1 MGETTLE
8 HRHRTDHRSRTA
20 LYLALPAAV
29 VVDLLGTLASSLLM
43 GALARSGSTP
53 GLEAVFTTTAV
64 LLSLVVVALCVAALL
79 AERAAARSGD
89 ARHGSR
95 VLATWA
101 LAAALLVPGL
111 YALLWYSGIGV
122 DLVMSLGT
130 AVSVIGLVLA
140 AFALV
145 AGLVS
150 ATRDSARPGRA
161 AVAVAAVAAPA
172 ALLTPVI
179 GMVVRSPGAHTGAAY
194 AGVVLSVVGLVAAVV
209 ALRRDAGEE
218 ARGEAAG
225 EAVGRE
231 GAVAAGT
238 EGTGHRF
245 LCHLATPL
253 ALAALLLA
261 VPALTAGDDG
271 VLAVV
276 LLVAAFALAIAGIT
290 GAVLRVRAERREGRV
305 RVAAG
310 LAAFTLPLAVTLV
323 PAAVAL
329 AALFGDEDGWAVLG
343 ALFISV
349 PIAAVVA
356 LTALVAAIVAASARQ
371 YPGRAAG
378 ASVLCTAL
386 VPVALVLFVPLQA
399 AGLALASAVLAG
411 LLLAAALVTGL
422 VAVVSGGSPRAGAT
436 GAARNPY
443 L

>member
-8 HRHRTDHRSRTA
+8 RRHRTAHRSRTA
-20 LYLALPAAV
+20 LCLALPAAAV
-29 VVDLLGTLASSLLM
+29 VHLLGTLASSLLIGM
-43 GALARSGSTP
+43 LVGSWSSP
-53 GLEAVFTTTAV
+53 GLEAVLTTANV
-64 LLSLVVVALCVAALL
+64 LLALVVVALCLAALL
-79 AERAAARSGD
+79 AERAAARPGV
-89 ARHGSR
+89 ARHRSR
-95 VLATWA
+95 VLAIRA
-101 LAAALLVPGL
+101 LAVSLLVPGL
-111 YALLWYSGIGV
+111 YALLWYSGLGV

-140 AFALV
+140 ALALV
-145 AGLVS
+145 GGILT
-150 ATRDSARPGRA
+150 ATRGPARPGRTA
-161 AVAVAAVAAPA
+161 AAVAAVATPA

-179 GMVVRSPGAHTGAAY
+179 GMVVRSPGAYTVAAY
-194 AGVVLSVVGLVAAVV
+194 AGVVLAVVGLAAAVV
-209 ALRRDAGEE
+209 ALRRDAAGV
-218 ARGEAAG
+218 AAG
-225 EAVGRE
+225 DDTGQATGRE

-238 EGTGHRF
+238 ESPGRRF
-245 LCHLATPL
+245 LRHLATPL

-261 VPALTAGDDG
+261 APALATGDDG

-276 LLVAAFALAIAGIT
+276 LLVAAFALAVAGIT

-323 PAAVAL
+323 PAAVGL
-329 AALFGDEDGWAVLG
+329 AAVFGDEDGWAVLG

-349 PIAAVVA
+349 PLAAVVA
-356 LTALVAAIVAASARQ
+356 LTGLVAAIVAASARH
-371 YPGRAAG
+371 YPGRAAA

-411 LLLAAALVTGL
+411 LLLTAALVTGL
-422 VAVVSGGSPRAGAT
+422 VAVVSGGAQRPGAPET
-436 GAARNPY
+436 ARNPY